1 MKNRNSIREKL
12 DLPILKTHMTIAYVF
27 DSTAQHT
34 FLTKELIHLLVL
46 IYGENSH
53 KYVCFI

>member
-12 DLPILKTHMTIAYVF
+12 DLPIPKTHMTIAYVF

-46 IYGENSH
+46 IYGENS
-53 KYVCFI
+53 